1 MTPTVEHL
9 KVEIIFDAP
18 LVETVTDIVM
28 QAGAGG
34 YTIIPALSG
43 SGRSGRWSEDLVSAA
58 DTRMLL
64 LTIATDDVATEIVNA
79 LEPLLDS
86 YGMIVITSRVGVVR
100 VGRF

>member
-1 MTPTVEHL
+1 MTPTVERL

-18 LVETVTDIVM
+18 LVDTVTAIVTE
-28 QAGAGG
+28 AGAGG
-34 YTIIPALSG
+34 YTIIRALAG
-43 SGRSGRWSEDLVSAA
+43 SGRSGRWSEDLMSAA

-64 LTIATDDVATEIVNA
+64 LTIATDEVAMEIVNA

-100 VGRF
+100 EGRF